1 MFDSDE
7 DIQKPNYK
15 EILSGATS
23 YHDVINRVKT
33 HFHSTLKV
41 LTKNPL

>member
-15 EILSGATS
+15 EILSGATN
-23 YHDVINRVKT
+23 YHDVVKA